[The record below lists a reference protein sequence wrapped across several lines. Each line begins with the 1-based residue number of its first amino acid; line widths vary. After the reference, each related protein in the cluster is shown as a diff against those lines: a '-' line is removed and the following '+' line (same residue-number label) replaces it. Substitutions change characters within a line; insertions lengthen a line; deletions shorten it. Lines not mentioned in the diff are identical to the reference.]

1 MKIRLLFDYG
11 CEFIWLYVDDS
22 FEAVRVSSD
31 GYFAQDYY
39 SSEIING
46 KIIRKPNGRVWKYPE
61 KRLTGQTKLEETANF
76 IDEQYLKLWINNEY
90 EFSYKGFDSKEDEQR
105 FDDAVRFVYN
115 KLCEL
120 LGDDYEI
127 INDTGYGM
135 PEQDN
140 EQDLNQ
146 SL

>member
-11 CEFIWLYVDDS
+11 CNFIWLYIDDC
-22 FEAVRVSSD
+22 FEPVQVSSE
-31 GYFAQDYY
+31 GCFTQNFY

-46 KIIRKPNGRVWKYPE
+46 KIIRKPNGEVWKSPE
-61 KRLTGQTKLEETANF
+61 KRLIGQTELEEKANF
-76 IDEQYLKLWINNEY
+76 IDEQYLSLWINNEH
-90 EFSYKGFDSKEDEQR
+90 EFSYKGFDSKEDEQK

-135 PEQDN
+135 PEQYN
-140 EQDLNQ
+140 EQNLNQ